1 MSISTRSIVK
11 VLAVTF
17 LFVGSIYL
25 IYLARQPIVWLLA
38 AAYIAVAINP
48 LVEWFAQFMPKKSR
62 VGGSILTVSLI
73 GGFILTMIM
82 TLAPPLVYQTEQL
95 IRNLPYY
102 AEALVAGDWWVSD
115 QIRTLK
121 MVEVIQQAQ
130 GQIINGLSSAGG
142 SVFTVAGTIFSGFT
156 AVFTVLIMTLFME
169 VEGPKWLEA
178 FWRLVTPKH
187 RVRWQRLAH
196 GMYETVT
203 GYVTGNLMTS
213 LLAAGL
219 TTIVL
224 IAVGVPY
231 AVPLGMLVAI
241 LDFIPLVGATIAAII
256 IIIVSFFTSPF
267 AAVVSAIFFGVYQ
280 QVENQILQP
289 LIYGKT
295 VQLSPLVVLTSV
307 LIGASLGGI
316 LGAMV
321 AIPVSASIQIIV
333 REFVLEKLEAKRHAA
348 KS

>member
-1 MSISTRSIVK
+1 MSISTRTILK
-11 VLAVTF
+11 VLSVTF
-17 LFVGSIYL
+17 LFVGGVYL
-25 IYLARQPIVWLLA
+25 VYLARQPLVWLFV

-48 LVEWFAQFMPKKSR
+48 LVEWFAKFMPRKSR
-62 VGGSILTVSLI
+62 VGGSFLTVTLI

-82 TLAPPLVYQTEQL
+82 TLVPPLVYQTEQL
-95 IRNLPYY
+95 IRNLPVY
-102 AEALVAGDWWVSD
+102 AEALVAGDWWISD
-115 QIRTLK
+115 QIRVLHLADL
-121 MVEVIQQAQ
+121 VQQAQ
-130 GQIINGLSSAGG
+130 GQMINALSAAGG
-142 SVFTVAGTIFSGFT
+142 SVFSVAGTIFSGFT
-156 AVFTVLIMTLFME
+156 AVLTVLVMVLFME
-169 VEGPKWLEA
+169 VEGPRW
-178 FWRLVTPKH
+178 LVTFWKFVTPAH
-187 RVRWQRLAH
+187 RLRWQRLSH

-224 IAVGVPY
+224 ITVGVPY

-256 IIIVSFFTSPF
+256 IIVVSFFTSTF
-267 AAVVSAIFFGVYQ
+267 AAIVTAVFFGVYQ

-307 LIGASLGGI
+307 LVGASLGGI

-333 REFVLEKLEAKRHAA
+333 REFVLEKLEAKHHAA